1 MKKILLTSCVLL
13 LVGAS
18 AFAQNKAVT
27 KQAAKTQKATA
38 ANKTEAVKA
47 KTTAEIKPL
56 GSAKPQTAKPA
67 PAAASLAEWNASK
80 SAN

>member
-18 AFAQNKAVT
+18 AFSQNKPAA
-27 KQAAKTQKATA
+27 KQAPQTKKTIA
-38 ANKTEAVKA
+38 ALKTDVV
-47 KTTAEIKPL
+47 KTTADKKSSEAAKIK
-56 GSAKPQTAKPA
+56 AANQTP

-80 SAN
+80 SGN